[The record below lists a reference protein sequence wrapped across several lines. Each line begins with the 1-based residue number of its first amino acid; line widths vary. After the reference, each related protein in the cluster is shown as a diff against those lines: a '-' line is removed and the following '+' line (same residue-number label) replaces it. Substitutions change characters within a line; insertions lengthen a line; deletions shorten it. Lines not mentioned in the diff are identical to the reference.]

1 MVKSFSCAL
10 ICFLTGILI
19 DIDHLFEYIKDV
31 GWNLNLKQFF
41 KFCYEL
47 KYERLYL
54 LLHAYE
60 YLFLIAIIIIISDF
74 NHLAIAVGIGYMQH
88 LIFDQVVNPVRP
100 MTYFISY
107 RLKNRFSK
115 QRLLKDDFF
124 SSLSQDSHNK
134 TKKI

>member
-41 KFCYEL
+41 KFCYET

-54 LLHAYE
+54 LLYGRPPAAHDIE
-60 YLFLIAIIIIISDF
+60 IGQTL
-74 NHLAIAVGIGYMQH
+74 LAGVSTSEQALEQYCQ
-88 LIFDQVVNPVRP
+88 
-100 MTYFISY
+100 
-107 RLKNRFSK
+107 
-115 QRLLKDDFF
+115 LLLCASEFVYID
-124 SSLSQDSHNK
+124 
-134 TKKI
+134 